1 MHKKSR
7 LATSLTMRAGM
18 VVVAT
23 IAMLGTTGSLAESQI
38 ITVDISDDVI
48 DVDPDTATVA
58 NLPGPDGHISF
69 SEAMIASNN
78 TTGRQTIGF
87 AIPRSQWTYLD
98 SYLPGRAVLHTVVGN
113 YWRAS
118 DEVTIDGRTQ
128 TAFTG
133 DTNPNGREVVLWGSV
148 IYFNAD
154 NCSVFGLDNSSVS
167 ITQSNGH
174 VEDNTATGVE
184 LFGGS
189 GSVVKNNTGG
199 YIQIDRSSNNVVVGN
214 TVQRVRVLGWIAN
227 NQPALNNRIGGP
239 TAAERNYITGLGTWN
254 SQGWPNG
261 FAVQVFNAVGTI
273 IENNS
278 IGTTPDGLQQGHA
291 ATTMG
296 IYFND
301 ENHDTTIRGNRIAG
315 ILGHR
320 IGTYPGVVGQAIAI
334 GGFGSGIR
342 IVGNTIGLDANGAA
356 TLGSVTGIAT
366 ANYYLG
372 PVQNVVIGGA
382 AAGEGNEIAG
392 HLLTGI
398 AVANTLTGVRIS
410 GNSIHDNGSLGI
422 DLITDAFVEGVTPN
436 DPLDVDTGGNGL
448 QNFPELT
455 AASGNGSNVAIQG
468 FLNSVA
474 SQTFTLEFF
483 ASAACDPS
491 GFGEGDRIIGSAPVT
506 TDAAGHAVF
515 SLTLPGPAAVG
526 AAITATATRSSTG
539 DTSEF
544 SACTAVT
551 QGTSPVA
558 SASAT
563 PASGVAPVVVQFSSS
578 GSSDPD
584 GTIVSYA
591 WSFGDGDTSTAANPS
606 HTYSSAGTFTATLT
620 VTDNTSATASDTV
633 QIVVNPVTTTILRS
647 TAITLSATLQG
658 KKVSVMGD
666 VTVADASGAS
676 VAGAVVSAF
685 WTKPSGT
692 KVKQT
697 ATTNAAG
704 IATFSTSG
712 NRGTYTLT
720 VTNIAKAACAFDAVN
735 SVLTRSITK

>member
-1 MHKKSR
+1 MYKMS
-7 LATSLTMRAGM
+7 LFATSLGMRAGLIA
-18 VVVAT
+18 VAT
-23 IAMLGTTGSLAESQI
+23 VAILGTTGSVAQSQT

-58 NLPGPDGHISF
+58 NLPGLDGHISF

-78 TTGRQTIGF
+78 TPGRQTIGF
-87 AIPRSQWTYLD
+87 AIPPSAWTYLA
-98 SYLPGRAVLHTVVGN
+98 SYFPGRAVVHTVVGN

-133 DTNPNGREVVLWGSV
+133 DTNLNGREVVLWGSV
-148 IYFNAD
+148 IYLNAD

-167 ITQSNGH
+167 VTQSNGR

-189 GSVVKNNTGG
+189 GSVVRNNTGG

-227 NQPALNNRIGGP
+227 NEPAANNRIGGP

-261 FAVQVFNAVGTI
+261 FAMQIFNAVGTI

-296 IYFND
+296 IYFTD
-301 ENHDTTIRGNRIAG
+301 ENYDTTIRGNRIAG

-320 IGTYPGVVGQAIAI
+320 IGPYPGVLGQAIAI

-342 IVGNTIGLDANGAA
+342 IVGNTIGLDANGEP

-372 PVQNVVIGGA
+372 PVRNIVIGGA
-382 AAGEGNEIAG
+382 GAGEGNEIAG
-392 HLLTGI
+392 HLVSGI
-398 AVANTLTGVRIS
+398 NVANALTSVRIS
-410 GNSIHDNGSLGI
+410 GNSIHDNGGLGI
-422 DLITDAFVEGVTPN
+422 DLITDGFVEGVTPN

-455 AASGNGSNVAIQG
+455 SASGTGASVTVHG
-468 FLNSVA
+468 VLNSVPGQA
-474 SQTFTLEFF
+474 FTLEFF

-491 GFGEGDRIIGSAPVT
+491 GFGEGTRFLGSAPVT
-506 TDAAGHAVF
+506 TDAAGHAAF
-515 SLTLPGPAAVG
+515 ALTLPGPAAVG
-526 AAITATATRSSTG
+526 AAITATATRSATG

-544 SACTAVT
+544 SACTTVT
-551 QGTSPVA
+551 PGTSPIA
-558 SASAT
+558 KASAT
-563 PASGVAPVVVQFSSS
+563 PASGSAPLVVQFSSS

-584 GTIVSYA
+584 GTIVAYA
-591 WSFGDGDTSTAANPS
+591 WNFGDGGTSTAANPS
-606 HTYSSAGTFTATLT
+606 HTYSSVGTFTATLT
-620 VTDNTSATASDTV
+620 VTDSTGATASDTV
-633 QIVVNPVTTTILRS
+633 PIVVNPGTTTLLRS
-647 TAITLSATLQG
+647 TAISLSATLQG
-658 KKVSVMGD
+658 KKVTVIGD
-666 VTVADASGAS
+666 VTIADARGAA

-692 KVKQT
+692 KVRQT

-704 IATFSTSG
+704 VARFTTSG
-712 NRGTYTLT
+712 NRGTFTLT
-720 VTNIAKAACAFDAVN
+720 VTNVTKAACAFDAVN